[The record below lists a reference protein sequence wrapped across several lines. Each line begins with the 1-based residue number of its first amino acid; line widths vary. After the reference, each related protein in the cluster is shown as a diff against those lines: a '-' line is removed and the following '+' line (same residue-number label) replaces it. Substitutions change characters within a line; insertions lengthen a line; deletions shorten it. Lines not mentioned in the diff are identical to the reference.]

1 MKIFIICIFV
11 FVIHA
16 CSFGQPTV
24 GKYANFTPERQAVL
38 EKMGEF
44 FDKTIRE
51 NFPAKTDS
59 SSYKAFFYC
68 IFNKAGYESQ
78 NILQIDRKR
87 LAEINAE
94 LFKEENYYF
103 FYARYFT
110 IQANDTLEML
120 PNSDHLDSIPTMR
133 VYVSDIRRME
143 GMWWWYIFPY
153 NPFPGGYM
161 QQVVKLHS
169 DNPVI
174 YRAGDDMRA
183 SGGFSI
189 TLLGG
194 NIQNNFQEISNPIV
208 KQLAAVVFWRYICF
222 CGGVDM
228 VNRKR
233 FCDECSD

>member
-1 MKIFIICIFV
+1 MKIFVICILV
-11 FVIHA
+11 FIIHA
-16 CSFGQPTV
+16 CSFGQSLLD
-24 GKYANFTPERQAVL
+24 KYVDFTPERQSVL

-44 FDKTIRE
+44 FNETIRE

-68 IFNKAGYESQ
+68 IFNNTGYESQ

-87 LAEINAE
+87 LAKINAE

-103 FYARYFT
+103 FYAKYLT
-110 IQANDTLEML
+110 ILENDDLEISHSDEHDSVPTVRSYTTRV
-120 PNSDHLDSIPTMR
+120 PNPT
-133 VYVSDIRRME
+133 DT
-143 GMWWWYIFPY
+143 WWWYVFPY
-153 NPFPGGYM
+153 NRDGYM

-174 YRAGDDMRA
+174 RRAGDDMRA

-189 TLLGG
+189 TLLSG
-194 NIQNNFQEISNPIV
+194 NVQNNLHEISNPLV

-228 VNRKR
+228 VNRKG
-233 FCDECSD
+233 FCCDGID